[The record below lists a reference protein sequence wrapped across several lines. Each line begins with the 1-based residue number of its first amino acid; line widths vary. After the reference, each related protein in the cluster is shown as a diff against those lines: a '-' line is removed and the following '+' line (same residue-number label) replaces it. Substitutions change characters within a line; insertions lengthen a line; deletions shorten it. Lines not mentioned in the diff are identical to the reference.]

1 MNPPGLPLPPTD
13 PTRLAEFPVVPKE
26 QLPNVLWRIYKV
38 ANEAEYFSDRGYG
51 RWDPLAGSLE
61 LYGTCYTSTHPMGA
75 YVEAFAEVR
84 SLTQDDI
91 NRYALATIELPPE
104 PRWANMVDPT
114 IVGQWELDERISVG
128 DDYDTCQRW
137 GEALFAVG
145 FTGIH
150 YGPRHNVG
158 GAWRP
163 SVALFGNPGYQPT
176 QLRVLDST
184 PIPPELVTTAW
195 MSFGIEVWPSTPLGP
210 S

>member
-13 PTRLAEFPVVPKE
+13 RTRLAEFPVVPKE

-145 FTGIH
+145 FTASITGRVITWAAL
-150 YGPRHNVG
+150 GVLRWRSSATPATSPPSFG
-158 GAWRP
+158 FWTARP
-163 SVALFGNPGYQPT
+163 S
-176 QLRVLDST
+176 R
-184 PIPPELVTTAW
+184 
-195 MSFGIEVWPSTPLGP
+195 PSW
-210 S
+210 